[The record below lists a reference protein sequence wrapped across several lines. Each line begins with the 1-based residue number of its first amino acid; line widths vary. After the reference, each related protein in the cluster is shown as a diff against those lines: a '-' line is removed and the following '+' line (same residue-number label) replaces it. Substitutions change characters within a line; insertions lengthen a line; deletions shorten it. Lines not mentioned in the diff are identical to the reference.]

1 MIEGRTQIEIK
12 KGDRSYRLNIA
23 PDSPLGEL
31 YDVVS
36 EMRGIIY
43 NKIKEVEEIV
53 KVQQEQQIDPVET
66 PKE

>member
-1 MIEGRTQIEIK
+1 MIEGRTQVEVK

-23 PDSPLGEL
+23 NDSPLGEL
-31 YDVVS
+31 YDVIL

-43 NKIKEVEEIV
+43 NKIKEIEEV
-53 KVQQEQQIDPVET
+53 SKVQQEQQTEPVET